1 MKESDKNIELLIG
14 KMMAEE
20 KLQSPSFDFTS
31 KIMTEISILEEK
43 KLNAYKPLISKPV
56 WISIGIAL
64 VLLIIYVSF
73 FTGTDTVLDVET
85 PYADTISGL
94 FSGIH
99 ISKTLLYTLLI
110 VPIMMLIQIGIL
122 KNYFDKKY
130 NL

>member
-1 MKESDKNIELLIG
+1 MKESDKNLEKLIE
-14 KMMAEE
+14 KMMSED
-20 KLQSPSFDFTS
+20 KLQTPSFDFTS
-31 KIMTEISILEEK
+31 KIMSEVLVLEEK
-43 KLNAYKPLISKPV
+43 KLKTYKPLISKSV

-64 VLLIIYVSF
+64 ALLIIYVSF
-73 FTGTDTVLDVET
+73 FTGTDTVLDVKT
-85 PYADTISGL
+85 PYVDKISGL

-110 VPIMMLIQIGIL
+110 VPIMMLIQIGVL